1 MSNTGYKHVYQTRPD
16 SSRKPFFVRIKVRQ
30 KNYDVGYF
38 ATTYE
43 SVAAAKGF
51 NKALKTFGPAW
62 RFTRE
67 RRGNRT

>member
-1 MSNTGYKHVYQTRPD
+1 MSYG
-16 SSRKPFFVRIKVRQ
+16 KPFMVIIKVRNR
-30 KNYDVGYF
+30 NYSVGYF

-51 NKALKTFGPAW
+51 NKAIKYFGPVW